1 MQLGHDAASHHDALS
16 DVGALLV
23 DRGDHHSKNDLT
35 VTVYQKP
42 GALMF
47 KGTVYS
53 DVTAR
58 VCGNCGFIELFA
70 TAHKQLLEAA
80 RTRAQND

>member
-1 MQLGHDAASHHDALS
+1 MDLHCPKCQSNEIVD
-16 DVGALLV
+16 DVRVV

-58 VCGNCGFIELFA
+58 VCSNCGHIELFA
-70 TAHKQLLEAA
+70 TAHRELLEAA